1 MQRSSKIQAIRETSG
16 ERRERTPTSELE
28 KNSKTGTAA
37 AFHLSRRL
45 RSTTEDIKKDPSQIQ
60 GVKNILSG
68 INNRLDIAEPFTREF
83 ENLGMETT
91 QKRNEHQ
98 WAAE

>member
-45 RSTTEDIKKDPSQIQ
+45 RSTTEDIKKDPSQICKK
-60 GVKNILSG
+60 GPKSN
-68 INNRLDIAEPFTREF
+68 TRGKKYTE
-83 ENLGMETT
+83 
-91 QKRNEHQ
+91 RD
-98 WAAE
+98 